1 MGICGQFCDA
11 APVRLF
17 DYPGSPNCYKV
28 RLALAELGID
38 YDRVNVDIFAGD
50 TLTEEYGRVNPARTT
65 PVLELDDGT
74 RLVESNAILLHLSE
88 GTELL
93 PEDPVARAQAYAWL
107 FFEQSRI
114 VPFVGNLRFRIQTGR
129 VDLGGERGQKE
140 LQLATGVC
148 ALVALQLEGREY
160 AVADR
165 FGIADIGLYGYLH
178 CASDA
183 GVDLAPFSAL
193 QAWIER
199 VRSRPR
205 HVADLVPIPDQTR
218 PGQGR
223 SLYDVLGV

>member
-1 MGICGQFCDA
+1 MLRG
-11 APVRLF
+11 VRLF

-28 RLALAELGID
+28 RLALAELDIG
-38 YDRVNVDIFAGD
+38 YERVHVDIFGGD

-93 PEDPVARAQAYAWL
+93 PEDPVERAQAYAWL

-114 VPFVGNLRFRIQTGR
+114 VPFVGNLRFRVQTGR
-129 VDLGGERGQKE
+129 LDLEDERGRKE
-140 LQLATGVC
+140 RQLATGIC
-148 ALVALQLEGREY
+148 GLVAMQFEGREY
-160 AVADR
+160 AVGDR
-165 FGIADIGLYGYLH
+165 FGVADIGLYGYLH
-178 CASDA
+178 CAGDA
-183 GVDLAPFSAL
+183 GVDLSAFPAL
-193 QAWIER
+193 EAWMER

-205 HVADLVPIPDQTR
+205 HVADLVSIPDQSQ
-218 PGQGR
+218 PGQGK